1 MGGLYD
7 LSPFLVSTL
16 GAALILAYMSMIF
29 WRENLWSRW
38 AEYSIVGL
46 GIGYSLV
53 TTSWR
58 IMDYI
63 VEPFQG
69 GEVWVAV
76 PVILGLL
83 TYFQFSTKHRWMI
96 RWPMAFL
103 AAVGVSIILLG
114 IPSANFITQIRAIA
128 IPLTTGNSIDFIN
141 AIIGIIG
148 VITTLSYF
156 TFTREHTGVIGT
168 SAKIGRYFIMGAMGA
183 GFGMAFI
190 SQGTFLLNVLIFLL
204 RDWLGILTI

>member
-58 IMDYI
+58 ILN
-63 VEPFQG
+63 
-69 GEVWVAV
+69 
-76 PVILGLL
+76 ILQYLL
-83 TYFQFSTKHRWMI
+83 
-96 RWPMAFL
+96 
-103 AAVGVSIILLG
+103 LL
-114 IPSANFITQIRAIA
+114 
-128 IPLTTGNSIDFIN
+128 
-141 AIIGIIG
+141 
-148 VITTLSYF
+148 
-156 TFTREHTGVIGT
+156 
-168 SAKIGRYFIMGAMGA
+168 
-183 GFGMAFI
+183 
-190 SQGTFLLNVLIFLL
+190 
-204 RDWLGILTI
+204 